1 MDGVGLFP
9 SPQAPTTIS
18 SKLQSNSMAIITFTN
33 PLSHSASFDI
43 NLNKQNDVFCL
54 FLKQSKDV
62 IVESGVSLD
71 IPIMFAPDSMRMTYT
86 ELIISTDE
94 VMESDDPITWIY
106 PVHGLPETL
115 VGAGTDTAISSG
127 IMVIKGQAKERVE
140 QEIETCL
147 RILKNDYELDDS
159 LDDLDMTIRERY
171 VYDIVAIDN
180 QEHCDSLKEFVG
192 LQLVD
197 EVQQDDNGGMKLT
210 FNIVFLPSKPFKF
223 V

>member
-115 VGAGTDTAISSG
+115 VKNNYNLLVDNIQLYPLQILFNLHHLAVKTFTVFISSLLLG
-127 IMVIKGQAKERVE
+127 IRLQCMQ
-140 QEIETCL
+140 QQ
-147 RILKNDYELDDS
+147 LKYLNK
-159 LDDLDMTIRERY
+159 I
-171 VYDIVAIDN
+171 
-180 QEHCDSLKEFVG
+180 
-192 LQLVD
+192 
-197 EVQQDDNGGMKLT
+197 
-210 FNIVFLPSKPFKF
+210 
-223 V
+223 